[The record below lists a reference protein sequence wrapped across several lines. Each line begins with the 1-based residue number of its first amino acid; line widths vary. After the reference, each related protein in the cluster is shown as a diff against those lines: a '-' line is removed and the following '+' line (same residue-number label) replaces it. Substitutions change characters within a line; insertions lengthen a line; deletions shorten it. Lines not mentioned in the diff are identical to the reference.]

1 MLLLVGIIHLFIHSG
16 HFYSAP
22 FKSFTTQ
29 RRPRLQHE
37 YCIEVSRRSAQE
49 TAGKGLAQ
57 GPCSVYVTARAGGEP
72 TPLRLRVIAS
82 TNAPSR
88 PITSRNDVD
97 NSRQKRARDGLAR
110 CLIT

>member
-57 GPCSVYVTARAGGEP
+57 GPYVAARVGVEP
-72 TPLRLRVIAS
+72 TTLRLKVIAP
-82 TNAPSR
+82 TKAPSR
-88 PITSRNDVD
+88 PTIHVVPLKIPKHS
-97 NSRQKRARDGLAR
+97 
-110 CLIT
+110 